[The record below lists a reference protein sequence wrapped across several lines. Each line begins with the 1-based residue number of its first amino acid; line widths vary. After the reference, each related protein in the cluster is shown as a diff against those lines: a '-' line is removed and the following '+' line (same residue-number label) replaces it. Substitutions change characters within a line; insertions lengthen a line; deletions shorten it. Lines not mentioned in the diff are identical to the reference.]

1 MIPFGADPAI
11 LREHLY
17 QDRGNIRDVLN
28 PDTFYDR
35 GNYKSIFDYGIGYFN
50 YYRAI
55 DDNVYKKD
63 WIAILRGHICDHL
76 SVYLTIFAVAFLF
89 WVYCVVIIVSNGS
102 RKPNLRSRKRR
113 PSSLTGTTFE
123 YQHVKV

>member
-1 MIPFGADPAI
+1 MIPFGADPAL

-17 QDRGNIRDVLN
+17 QDKGNIRDVLN

-35 GNYKSIFDYGIGYFN
+35 GTYKSILDYGVGYFN

-55 DDNVYKKD
+55 DDNIYKKD

-76 SVYLTIFAVAFLF
+76 SAYLVLFVLAFLF
-89 WVYCVVIIVSNGS
+89 WVYCVVIIASKG
-102 RKPNLRSRKRR
+102 RKPSLRSRKKR